1 VTTIEQ
7 VGPLRLVAQRVA
19 GPGFGTAAEAVRWM
33 TAMQAQDPRGAAESV
48 LLRAAGGDVA
58 AAFTAGEI
66 VKSWPMRG
74 TLHLTA
80 AEDLQWILGLTSART
95 LTAAASRRAGLGLDD
110 AIIGQ
115 ARDLLIEALTGG
127 RSLPRAGLM
136 ALWDSGGVS
145 TAGQRG
151 YHLLWHCALT
161 ALVCFGP
168 VRDGEQH
175 LVLAD
180 EWITAPRRPGR
191 EEALGELA
199 LRYFRSHGP
208 ATARDFAR
216 WTGLLAADCRTG
228 IAAARPSLA
237 AVHVDGVE
245 HLMDPATPDLLAA
258 HREDAH
264 GVHLLPGFD
273 EFILGYGERGAVLDP
288 EFAPLIVPG
297 NNGMFRP
304 TVIDRGR
311 VAGVWKRGRDGAV
324 DATPFTAFPARV
336 TKALAAH

>member
-1 VTTIEQ
+1 M
-7 VGPLRLVAQRVA
+7 GPLRLVAQRIA
-19 GPGFGTAAEAVRWM
+19 GPGFATAAEAVRWM

-48 LLRAAGGDVA
+48 LLRAGGGDVPG
-58 AAFTAGEI
+58 AFTAGAI

-80 AEDLQWILGLTSART
+80 AEDLGWILGLTSART
-95 LTAAASRRAGLGLDD
+95 LAASASRRAALGLDD
-110 AIIGQ
+110 EIIAR
-115 ARDLLIEALTGG
+115 ARDLLTGALTGG
-127 RSLPRAGLM
+127 RSLSRAELM
-136 ALWDSGGVS
+136 ALWDEGGVS

-151 YHLLWHCALT
+151 YHLLWHCALHT
-161 ALVCFGP
+161 LVCFGP

-175 LVLAD
+175 LVLAE
-180 EWITAPRRPGR
+180 EWITAPRRPHR

-228 IAAARPSLA
+228 IAVARPSLL
-237 AVHVDGVE
+237 AVGIDGVE
-245 HLMDPATPDLLAA
+245 HLMDPGTPDLFAG
-258 HREDAH
+258 HRKDAL

-288 EFAPLIVPG
+288 EFAQLIVPG
-297 NNGMFRP
+297 NNGVFRP

-311 VAGVWKRGRDGAV
+311 VTGVWKRGKGGGV
-324 DATPFTAFPARV
+324 EATPFTAFPARV
-336 TKALAAH
+336 TTALMRPR